1 MPRGHYSTIK
11 RRNRHSH
18 TNKAY
23 VVSLVTSFF
32 QRIREKNHQRQAS
45 GAGTKRIL
53 KRNESVASMR
63 SLSCALRRG
72 VNDAQ
77 ASKKCRRGITT
88 ITCDMIRTHRKQR
101 TTLLQFVTKALQN
114 LSWKSHVPV
123 RSLCNNDGLHGRVTV
138 CWLHVMT
145 WCSASRQLAQ
155 LQRAWLALL
164 ASESLHKQAS
174 FPQRHP
180 FLGCREVSFPE
191 TLRHFCFVFVCL
203 SSCRYAIGKAVW
215 KRPANNV

>member
-1 MPRGHYSTIK
+1 MSQSSSKSERESHKYIHEKRCISINIYYFIQYYRRIALERPEMPRGHYSTIK

-32 QRIREKNHQRQAS
+32 QLHGTGIREKNHQRQAP
-45 GAGTKRIL
+45 GAGTKRIV

-101 TTLLQFVTKALQN
+101 TTLLQFFTKAWQN
-114 LSWKSHVPV
+114 W
-123 RSLCNNDGLHGRVTV
+123 
-138 CWLHVMT
+138 W
-145 WCSASRQLAQ
+145 
-155 LQRAWLALL
+155 
-164 ASESLHKQAS
+164 
-174 FPQRHP
+174 
-180 FLGCREVSFPE
+180 
-191 TLRHFCFVFVCL
+191 
-203 SSCRYAIGKAVW
+203 
-215 KRPANNV
+215 

>member
-1 MPRGHYSTIK
+1 MSQSSSKSERESHKYIHERRVLYINIYYFIQYYRRIALERPEMPRGHYSTIK

-114 LSWKSHVPV
+114 LS
-123 RSLCNNDGLHGRVTV
+123 
-138 CWLHVMT
+138 
-145 WCSASRQLAQ
+145 
-155 LQRAWLALL
+155 
-164 ASESLHKQAS
+164 
-174 FPQRHP
+174 
-180 FLGCREVSFPE
+180 
-191 TLRHFCFVFVCL
+191 
-203 SSCRYAIGKAVW
+203 
-215 KRPANNV
+215 